1 MGDLSSLQSFPW
13 SFPCHLSMW
22 PVGSGN
28 ALRLDPIS
36 CREDLAACL
45 RDVLGSQLT
54 QIGKGG
60 TVFASQ
66 WLYLERF
73 FFLRKINLS
82 GWFSDFLIFSPWN
95 CHKIWCAPRYRQ
107 PIKPDV
113 FGRMRLRSHM
123 KLPRWS
129 VPCVGVSEH
138 RWMHLFWLEKNVKI
152 DDLHHG
158 MKV

>member
-1 MGDLSSLQSFPW
+1 MGDLSSLQSFP
-13 SFPCHLSMW
+13 CHFSMW

-45 RDVLGSQLT
+45 RDVLVRQLT
-54 QIGKGG
+54 QIGTGG
-60 TVFASQ
+60 TVFIGFRQSVAISG
-66 WLYLERF
+66 EVF
-73 FFLRKINLS
+73 FFLRKIHLS
-82 GWFSDFLIFSPWN
+82 GWFSDVLIFSPWN
-95 CHKIWCAPRYRQ
+95 CHKIWCAPRCRQ
-107 PIKPDV
+107 AIKPDV

-138 RWMHLFWLEKNVKI
+138 GWMHLFWLEKHVKI

-158 MKV
+158 KV